1 MNIKTSLIII
11 SSLGSILLGACSN
24 STPST
29 STSNLNSSPVEV
41 AQSPSENARPQ
52 EFKGGQVI
60 ESGGYHLEFVPELE
74 NRGTHIDFYLQK
86 SDSHEAISNAK
97 VTAQVQL
104 PNGTQQSFPLAYDAE
119 GKHYAAL
126 IPGRASGQY
135 DVVILSDISG
145 EKVNGRFM
153 FKR

>member
-1 MNIKTSLIII
+1 MNTKTTLIVV
-11 SSLGSILLGACSN
+11 SSLGLFFLTACSDN
-24 STPST
+24 
-29 STSNLNSSPVEV
+29 TSNTNNTLSSPPPEV
-41 AQSPSENARPQ
+41 AQSSSEKARSN

-60 ESGGYHLEFVPELE
+60 ESGVYHLEFVPELE
-74 NRGTHIDFYLQK
+74 SRGTHIDFYLQK
-86 SDSHEAISNAK
+86 SNSHEAISNAK

-135 DVVILSDISG
+135 EVVILSDING
-145 EKVNGRFM
+145 EKVNGRFT